1 MGTTTTRHRQDRAAD
16 PVLEDRPDRPTTGT
30 GTLVRLM
37 LRRDRIKLPAW
48 VGGLGLFMVYL
59 GAALPQLA
67 PTEADLAAVTPMVQ
81 QPVGRL
87 FTGPAYGME
96 DPTHASFFAAGYLLY
111 LLLLAALMNIMLVTR
126 HTRLEEQ
133 SGRSELV
140 RADVV
145 GRQAPLTAAL
155 VVAVVTNL
163 LAAVVVGALAVAN
176 GWPVAGS
183 VVVASAVALVGLAF
197 AGITAAAAQLSAYSR
212 GAAGLAGLVLGAA
225 FALRAL
231 GDMVA
236 VGGSALSWASPLGWA
251 AQSAPYVLDRWAP
264 LLLLLALA
272 AATTVLAYALQGRR
286 DLGAGL
292 LPPRR
297 GHERGGPSLGT
308 PWGLALRLQR
318 GPLLAWGS
326 AAVFLGVIDGAFTQ
340 VMLDS
345 ADALPA
351 EMQAM
356 FGAEQMTLG
365 YIAFLSVFS
374 AMLAAAYVVYAV
386 QSLRAEEAAGR
397 AELVLATPTSRAA
410 WAGAHLA
417 VVALGATLIVLVTGV
432 LTGAAATAV
441 TGDASLTWDSTL
453 AHLNLVPAV
462 LAVLGLVALLHGW
475 APVLLAP
482 VGWAMVGLVVF
493 AGTFAALLD
502 VPQAV
507 VDLSPLSH
515 PAQVP
520 VEAVELTPL
529 LVLLGLAALGVG
541 LGLVGLRRREVA
553 GRS

>member
-1 MGTTTTRHRQDRAAD
+1 MGTTTTHPR
-16 PVLEDRPDRPTTGT
+16 RPDVIDPAPEHRSVRPTTGT
-30 GTLVRLM
+30 ATLVRLM

-48 VGGLGLFMVYL
+48 VGGLGLFMLYL

-111 LLLLAALMNIMLVTR
+111 LLLLAALMNIMLITR

-155 VVAVVTNL
+155 VVAVVTNV
-163 LAAVVVGALAVAN
+163 LAAVVVGMLALVN
-176 GWPVAGS
+176 GYPAPGS
-183 VVVASAVALVGLAF
+183 AVVAASVGLVGLAF
-197 AGITAAAAQLSAYSR
+197 AGITAVTAQLSAHSR

-236 VGGSALSWASPLGWA
+236 TGGSALSWASPLGWG
-251 AQSAPYVLDRWAP
+251 AQAAPYVLDRWWP

-272 AATTVLAYALQGRR
+272 GATVALAYVLQGRR

-292 LPPRR
+292 LPTRR
-297 GHERGGPSLGT
+297 GHERGGAALGS

-318 GPLLAWGS
+318 GPVLAWG
-326 AAVFLGVIDGAFTQ
+326 AAILFLGVIDGAFTQ

-345 ADALPA
+345 ADALPP

-365 YIAFLSVFS
+365 YVAFLSVFS
-374 AMLAAAYVVYAV
+374 AMLTCAYVVYAV

-410 WAGAHLA
+410 WAGSHLA
-417 VVALGATLIVLVTGV
+417 VVAVEATLIMVVTGV
-432 LTGAAATAV
+432 LTGVAATAV
-441 TGDASLTWDSTL
+441 TGDPSLTGDSTV

-462 LAVLGLVALLHGW
+462 LAVLGLAALLHGW
-475 APVLLAP
+475 LPGLLAP
-482 VGWAMVGLVVF
+482 VGWAMVGLIVF
-493 AGTFAALLD
+493 AGTFATLLD

-520 VEAVELTPL
+520 VEDVALVPL
-529 LVLLGLAALGVG
+529 VVLAALTVVAVA
-541 LGLVGLRRREVA
+541 LGLLGLRRRQVA

>member
-1 MGTTTTRHRQDRAAD
+1 MGTTTIDPRRTRAVD
-16 PVLEDRPDRPTTGT
+16 PVHDDRTTGPATGT

-155 VVAVVTNL
+155 VVAVVTNVA
-163 LAAVVVGALAVAN
+163 AAVVVGALALAN
-176 GWPVAGS
+176 GWPGS
-183 VVVASAVALVGLAF
+183 GTAVVAAAVGLVGLAF
-197 AGITAAAAQLSAYSR
+197 AGITAVAAQLSAHSR

-236 VGGSALSWASPLGWA
+236 TGGSSLSWTSPLGWA
-251 AQSAPYVLDRWAP
+251 AQAAPYVLDRWEP

-272 AATTVLAYALQGRR
+272 AGTILLAYALQGRR
-286 DLGAGL
+286 DFGAGL
-292 LPPRR
+292 LPARR
-297 GHERGGPSLGT
+297 GHERGGASLGT

-318 GPLLAWGS
+318 GPWLAWGA

-345 ADALPA
+345 ADALPP

-365 YIAFLSVFS
+365 YVAFLSVFS
-374 AMLAAAYVVYAV
+374 AMLTSAYVVYAV

-417 VVALGATLIVLVTGV
+417 VVALGATVIMLVTGV
-432 LTGAAATAV
+432 LTGVAATTV
-441 TGDASLTWDSTL
+441 TGDASLTWDSTA

-475 APVLLAP
+475 VPVLLAP

-493 AGTFAALLD
+493 SGTFAALLD

-520 VEAVELTPL
+520 VETVELTPL
-529 LVLLGLAALGVG
+529 LVLLGLAVLGVG
-541 LGLVGLRRREVA
+541 LGLVGLRRRQVA